1 MMLWL
6 FWSIAWKHKCK
17 ATSKTKV
24 VRKCTLPWLNA
35 KCYEAVR
42 LKHDAGNS
50 DEYTQ
55 VATECR
61 QILVAERQKYLA
73 ELRTKMEALPRSSK
87 KWWALNKQLLHR
99 QAAPSFFPPLK
110 DSEGTWHRTP
120 IAKANAFAK
129 CWVGKCRLPAE
140 VHEHFFAH
148 VEDQMSTWFPI
159 RRRTVQKFL
168 AGLKVDKATG
178 PDGLSAIFL
187 QRLAKVLSL
196 PLAIIIRRI
205 FNESTWPA
213 KWRLHH
219 IVPLFKRGSAFLP
232 GQYRGVHLTSIL
244 SKVVERVIGNP
255 LTAFLE
261 ARGYGDAQ
269 WAFRKNQAP
278 ET

>member
-1 MMLWL
+1 MG
-6 FWSIAWKHKCK
+6 A
-17 ATSKTKV
+17 
-24 VRKCTLPWLNA
+24 
-35 KCYEAVR
+35 AVR
-42 LKHDAGNS
+42 ALSKWHLRCNAGV
-50 DEYTQ
+50 DT
-55 VATECR
+55 VIHTIR
-61 QILVAERQKYLA
+61 
-73 ELRTKMEALPRSSK
+73 
-87 KWWALNKQLLHR
+87 
-99 QAAPSFFPPLK
+99 K
-110 DSEGTWHRTP
+110 DTSISG
-120 IAKANAFAK
+120 
-129 CWVGKCRLPAE
+129 VGCRLPAE

-232 GQYRGVHLTSIL
+232 GQYQGVHLTSIL

-261 ARGYGDAQ
+261 ASWLR
-269 WAFRKNQAP
+269 
-278 ET
+278 